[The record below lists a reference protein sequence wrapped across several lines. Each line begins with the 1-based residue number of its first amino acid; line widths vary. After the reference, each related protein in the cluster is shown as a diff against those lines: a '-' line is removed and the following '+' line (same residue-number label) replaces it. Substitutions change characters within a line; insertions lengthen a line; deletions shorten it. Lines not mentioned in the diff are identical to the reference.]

1 MIEPETRAVNP
12 DRPPSAPG
20 ASANNLL
27 VPLQVRKI
35 KRKTSRG
42 REAEVAATLT
52 AEAERLRA
60 YE

>member
-1 MIEPETRAVNP
+1 MNP
-12 DRPPSAPG
+12 ARPPSAPG

-35 KRKTSRG
+35 RRKTSRG